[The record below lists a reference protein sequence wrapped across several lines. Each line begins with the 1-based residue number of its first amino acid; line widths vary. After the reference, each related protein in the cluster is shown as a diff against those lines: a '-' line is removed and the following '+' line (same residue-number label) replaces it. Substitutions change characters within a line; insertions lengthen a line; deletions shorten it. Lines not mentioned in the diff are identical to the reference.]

1 MEVAMRSLTRCLLH
15 TPEKIVSS
23 SSDPNS
29 EKVGVV
35 VGGTTAPPFDGR
47 TLMDNSTSE
56 EKLIGCSIC
65 WRRRL
70 EEKLMKSPDRPTSN
84 VQRSKALLH
93 GSSSS
98 EVAGGES
105 DLL

>member
-29 EKVGVV
+29 EKRS
-35 VGGTTAPPFDGR
+35 FDLHSK